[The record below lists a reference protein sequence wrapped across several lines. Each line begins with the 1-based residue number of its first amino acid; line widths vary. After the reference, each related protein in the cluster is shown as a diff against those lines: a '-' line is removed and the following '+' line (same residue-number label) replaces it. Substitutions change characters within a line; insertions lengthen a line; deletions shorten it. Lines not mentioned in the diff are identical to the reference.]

1 MRALIICAA
10 GALALAACQREEP
23 ADPVAA
29 TDAAVETTADAAAPV
44 NLDGSATPTA
54 ADSAP
59 VPADGSSDTMG
70 AQPPSEGMVSGP
82 SPEIRDGAK
91 EKAEATNLHPRTN

>member
-29 TDAAVETTADAAAPV
+29 TEVAIDTAVDATAPASPSASGAPTASDSAPV
-44 NLDGSATPTA
+44 P
-54 ADSAP
+54 ADDAP

-70 AQPPSEGMVSGP
+70 AQPPS
-82 SPEIRDGAK
+82 
-91 EKAEATNLHPRTN
+91 